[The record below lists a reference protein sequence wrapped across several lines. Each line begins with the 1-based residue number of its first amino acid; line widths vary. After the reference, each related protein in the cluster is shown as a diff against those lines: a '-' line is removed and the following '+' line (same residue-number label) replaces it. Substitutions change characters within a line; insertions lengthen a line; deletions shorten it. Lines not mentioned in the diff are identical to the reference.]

1 MAIQD
6 FLYWY
11 PSLMPEL
18 EKITINIMG
27 KLVVFI
33 SIFRV
38 FFYIC
43 IFLLIASWFV
53 GLIIELAKL
62 VAAIIV
68 TVLIF
73 APSGLFQIDVVFST
87 YTFSIS
93 LILNIFFWLYVLI
106 RVINIGLDL
115 YRYKSD
121 LSLDKEY
128 LKKEAE
134 GFREIEP
141 LKKPV
146 TRSIIKRI
154 FKEPYEYSWLDKEY
168 EKPKLDADDQFLLTE
183 WMPHRTKYVTSTRE
197 KSRNVLV
204 LYLYVSIYAVIVFFF
219 EDGMTSPIDAT
230 VRAFSIPIMIYFL
243 LGFRS
248 VAKLAK
254 AGVLILFYMFPVMMM
269 FEAGIITANGIFYI
283 YYFYLL
289 LYIFHIIQLLFIN
302 PPEFINGIINGFVP
316 PIDPTDIIVANDVTN
331 IVMGNF
337 FTIAGIICVFVELA
351 IWFLVVRKK
360 KSALILSNK
369 NIFIRDKIRTSR
381 VNDVKIGLTLLLNPA
396 NPKNYRNALKKLQY
410 NRLSSIDS
418 AMYDYGKMPYEA
430 LVKVKAKKAVPIY
443 QLLFYISGIT
453 LFSWIAVLQII
464 NRDSWYNTA
473 ASISFV
479 LLFFV
484 PLIINR
490 KKLHLLDIRLKF
502 DRSKVRGP
510 WIYGHPYTT
519 IEFKDVTG
527 AFVEYFLQYCDPSII
542 HEKITLKRK
551 KEIGKVRKG
560 FLME

>member
-11 PSLMPEL
+11 PSLKPEL

-27 KLVVFI
+27 ELVVFI
-33 SIFRV
+33 SIFRI

-73 APSGLFQIDVVFST
+73 APSGLFKIDVVFST

-128 LKKEAE
+128 LRKEAE
-134 GFREIEP
+134 GFRDIEP
-141 LKKPV
+141 SKKPV
-146 TRSIIKRI
+146 ARSIIKRI
-154 FKEPYEYSWLDKEY
+154 FKEPYEYSWLDREY

-183 WMPHRTKYVTSTRE
+183 WMPHRTKYVTSVRE
-197 KSRNVLV
+197 KSRNVLI
-204 LYLYVSIYAVIVFFF
+204 LYIYVSIYAVIVFFF
-219 EDGMTSPIDAT
+219 EDGMTAPIDAT
-230 VRAFSIPIMIYFL
+230 VRAFSIPIMMYFI

-248 VAKLAK
+248 LAKLLKSA
-254 AGVLILFYMFPVMMM
+254 VTILFYMFIVTMM
-269 FEAGIITANGIFYI
+269 FQAGIITANGIFYI

-289 LYIFHIIQLLFIN
+289 LYIIHIIQLLFIN

-316 PIDPTDIIVANDVTN
+316 PIDPTDMVVANDVTG
-331 IVMGNF
+331 IVMANYY
-337 FTIAGIICVFVELA
+337 TIAGIICIFFELA
-351 IWFLVVRKK
+351 IWLLIVRRK
-360 KSALILSNK
+360 KSAIILSTK

-381 VNDVKIGLTLLLNPA
+381 VNDVKIALTLLLNPA

-410 NRLSSIDS
+410 NRLSLIDS

-430 LVKVKAKKAVPIY
+430 LVRVKAKRAIPIY
-443 QLLFYISGIT
+443 QLIFFVSWVFL
-453 LFSWIAVLQII
+453 LSWIVILQII
-464 NRDSWYNTA
+464 NKDPWYDIAANT
-473 ASISFV
+473 IFV
-479 LLFFV
+479 LVVLI
-484 PLIINR
+484 PLIVNR
-490 KKLHLLDIRLKF
+490 KKLHLHDIRLQF

-510 WIYGHPYTT
+510 WIYGHPYTA

-527 AFVEYFLQYCDPSII
+527 PFVEYFLQYCDPSII